1 MRAALYSEFR
11 GPLSLQDVADPVP
24 EAHGAVIAVAATGIC
39 RSDWH
44 GWMGHDPDIRVP
56 HVPGHELSG
65 TVVATGK
72 DVSRWR
78 GGERVTVP
86 FVCGCGRCPPCR
98 LGQQQVC
105 DRQTQPG
112 FTHWGSY
119 AEYVRI
125 DHADINLV
133 ALPDTL
139 DFVTAASLG
148 CRFATAWRAVRHQG
162 RVAEGEY
169 LAVHGCGGV
178 GLSALM
184 IGAALGARLVAVDIS
199 ADRLATARSF
209 GAAIVD
215 ASREIDVAAAVRE
228 LSDGGAHVSIDA
240 LGSAATCENSIRCL
254 RKQGR
259 HVQVGLMV
267 ADYRSPP
274 IPMDIVVARELEI
287 RGSHGLQAPAYAEL
301 LAMIGDGRLDP
312 ARLVA
317 RRVSL
322 TDAAAGFADERY
334 FGGSGIAVIDRFDG
348 AEAA

>member
-1 MRAALYSEFR
+1 MLAAVYTEFR
-11 GPLSLQDVADPVP
+11 GPLTLQRVPDPDP
-24 EAHGAVIAVAATGIC
+24 EPHGAVLRVAATGIC

-44 GWMGHDPDIRVP
+44 GWMGHDPDIALP

-65 TVVATGK
+65 TVAAVGRE
-72 DVSRWR
+72 VRRWR
-78 GGERVTVP
+78 AGDRVTVP
-86 FVCGCGRCPPCR
+86 FVCGCGSCGPCR
-98 LGQQQVC
+98 AGQQQVC

-133 ALPDTL
+133 SLPDSL

-148 CRFATAWRAVRHQG
+148 CRFATAWRAVVAQG
-162 RVAEGEY
+162 RLREGEY

-184 IGAALGARLVAVDIS
+184 IGAAFGGRTVAVDIDR
-199 ADRLATARSF
+199 DRLATAASL
-209 GAAIVD
+209 GAKVVDATSVDDVPAAIRD
-215 ASREIDVAAAVRE
+215 
-228 LSDGGAHVSIDA
+228 LSEGGAHVSLDA
-240 LGSAATCENSIRCL
+240 LGSEATCLNSILCL

-274 IPMDIVVARELEI
+274 LPMDRILSDELEI
-287 RGSHGLQAPAYAEL
+287 RGSHGMQAHAYPDML
-301 LAMIGDGRLDP
+301 DMIAAGRLDP

-317 RRVSL
+317 SRLSL
-322 TDAAAGFADERY
+322 ADAAAGFADERY
-334 FGGSGIAVIDRFDG
+334 LRGSGICVIEHFD
-348 AEAA
+348 ERQR